1 MVPDNLLK
9 AIVLNEER
17 IGNLGKQIRVVVAL
31 PTPVK
36 CIFIRARGE
45 RSPEPEQTLHLKWLV
60 VLRIEWFFSG
70 NW

>member
-31 PTPVK
+31 PTPVE
-36 CIFIRARGE
+36 CIFIRARAWRE
-45 RSPEPEQTLHLKWLV
+45 EPGTRTNITFEVASSSKNRM
-60 VLRIEWFFSG
+60 VLQW
-70 NW
+70 